1 MYNRIMGDTD
11 GLNQAV
17 EVFWPYLKT
26 VSWVTSFFTH
36 VLTLVETNAF
46 IWIKSYQDQNDL
58 QFKKK
63 TYSHKDWR
71 LDVVNNMCVKQLQ
84 KQELEECHIKERTQD
99 KKKWNKD
106 FSRLRGRHFPMEIP
120 LNNDQNAVDGVQT
133 RHTQEEFDAALK
145 R

>member
-36 VLTLVETNAF
+36 VLTLVETNGF
-46 IWIKSYQDQNDL
+46 LWIKRYR
-58 QFKKK
+58 FKKK

-71 LDVVNNMCVKQLQ
+71 LDVVHNMCVKELQ
-84 KQELEECHIKERTQD
+84 KQELEEGHIKQGE
-99 KKKWNKD
+99 N
-106 FSRLRGRHFPMEIP
+106 SRQEK
-120 LNNDQNAVDGVQT
+120 VD
-133 RHTQEEFDAALK
+133 
-145 R
+145 